1 MTDERHEQPDD
12 HERPEHDSWD
22 DAGASVVTEGDL
34 EQGRSPARDS
44 QEQREEG
51 ADPDPVAL
59 AMDTEHADDV
69 TATDSEAKW
78 NEEAEREQ
86 RANRSKTIA
95 LWSSRSLVGVAAIA
109 ATVAL
114 GFGSVWAFG
123 ETAPSHIELRETERL
138 APQSGTQQLVC
149 PPQQVRVGVPGD
161 AEARSLVGDG
171 EAAIP
176 EFEDAAIEQIPL
188 EGVEDA
194 ELTVVSAPSTSETIA
209 GVSVSDVGSSEIQGI
224 GAEAC
229 SSPTWSQWLVGG
241 STATGRQTSIVLA
254 NPGEQQARVTL
265 DIFGAEGPVSA
276 AANSGVVIDPGT
288 AEVVDLASI
297 SVGNAA
303 PAVRVTSEGGPV
315 AAFLQQTTI
324 RTLDPGGIDTTGAT
338 VAVSGEQTF
347 LGIPIAAGHTHLD
360 DEQHVDAGPVLRLLP
375 DGDNTEAEVTFAS
388 DDGDPITTTLNLT
401 DGRVTELPLEELGEG
416 VYAITVESEVPVAAG
431 VRFTPT
437 EGASEED
444 FAWMAPSRTI
454 DGEVRFE
461 LPLDD
466 EGLRLH
472 VMNSSDE
479 EQTFTIGEEERVL
492 APGQVVSLTPP
503 GGEVLLSGDGLRAS
517 VTYEPDGRAAGFP
530 VQPSPTAAGAL
541 HVEY

>member
-1 MTDERHEQPDD
+1 MSDERRDE
-12 HERPEHDSWD
+12 ERTKHDSWD
-22 DAGASVVTEGDL
+22 DAGASVVSESDL
-34 EQGRSPARDS
+34 EQGRSPAHDS
-44 QEQREEG
+44 DASRTEG
-51 ADPDPVAL
+51 GDPDPVAL

-78 NEEAEREQ
+78 NEEAEREL

-95 LWSSRSLVGVAAIA
+95 LWSSRSLVGVAAVA

-114 GFGSVWAFG
+114 GFGAVWAFG
-123 ETAPSHIELRETERL
+123 ETSPSHIEQREIERL

-171 EAAIP
+171 EAVVP
-176 EFEDAAIEQIPL
+176 EFDDAEIEQIPL
-188 EGVEDA
+188 EGIEDA

-209 GVSVSDVGSSEIQGI
+209 GVSTSAVNSNDIQGMS
-224 GAEAC
+224 AEAC
-229 SSPTWSQWLVGG
+229 ASPTWNQWLVGG

-254 NPGEQQARVTL
+254 NPGEQQTRVTL
-265 DIFGAEGPVSA
+265 DVYGAEGPVTA
-276 AANSGVVIDPGT
+276 AANSGVVIDPGS

-375 DGDNTEAEVTFAS
+375 DGDDTEAEVTFAS
-388 DDGDPITTTLNLT
+388 DDGDPITTTLGLT

-416 VYAITVESEVPVAAG
+416 VYAITVESDVPVAAG

-437 EGASEED
+437 AGASEED
-444 FAWMAPSRTI
+444 FAWMAPARAI

-466 EGLRLH
+466 DGLRLH
-472 VMNSSDE
+472 VMNSSE
-479 EQTFTIGEEERVL
+479 TEQTFTIGDDEREL
-492 APGQVVSLTPP
+492 APGQVISLPP
-503 GGEVLLSGDGLRAS
+503 PAGEVVLSGDGLRAS
-517 VTYEPDGRAAGFP
+517 VTYE
-530 VQPSPTAAGAL
+530 
-541 HVEY
+541 

>member
-1 MTDERHEQPDD
+1 MSDERRDE
-12 HERPEHDSWD
+12 ERTEHDSWD
-22 DAGASVVTEGDL
+22 DAGASVVSESDL
-34 EQGRSPARDS
+34 EQGRSPAHDS
-44 QEQREEG
+44 DASRTEG
-51 ADPDPVAL
+51 GDPDPVAL

-78 NEEAEREQ
+78 NEEAEREL

-95 LWSSRSLVGVAAIA
+95 LWSSRSLVGVAAVA

-114 GFGSVWAFG
+114 GFGAVWAFG
-123 ETAPSHIELRETERL
+123 ETSPSHIEQREIERL

-171 EAAIP
+171 EAVVP
-176 EFEDAAIEQIPL
+176 EFDDAEIEQIPL
-188 EGVEDA
+188 EGIEDA

-209 GVSVSDVGSSEIQGI
+209 GVSTSAVNSNDIQGMS
-224 GAEAC
+224 AEAC
-229 SSPTWSQWLVGG
+229 ASPTWNQWLVGG

-254 NPGEQQARVTL
+254 NPGEQQTRVTL
-265 DIFGAEGPVSA
+265 DVYGAEGPVTA
-276 AANSGVVIDPGT
+276 AANSGVVIDPGS

-375 DGDNTEAEVTFAS
+375 DGDDTEAEVTFAS
-388 DDGDPITTTLNLT
+388 DDGDPITTTLGLT

-416 VYAITVESEVPVAAG
+416 VYAITVESDVPVAAG

-437 EGASEED
+437 AGASEED
-444 FAWMAPSRTI
+444 FAWMAPARAI

-466 EGLRLH
+466 DGLRLH
-472 VMNSSDE
+472 VMNSSE
-479 EQTFTIGEEERVL
+479 TEQTFTIGDDEREL
-492 APGQVVSLTPP
+492 APGQVISLPP
-503 GGEVLLSGDGLRAS
+503 PAGEVVLSGDGLRAS
-517 VTYEPDGRAAGFP
+517 VTYEPEGQAAGFP

-541 HVEY
+541 RVEY